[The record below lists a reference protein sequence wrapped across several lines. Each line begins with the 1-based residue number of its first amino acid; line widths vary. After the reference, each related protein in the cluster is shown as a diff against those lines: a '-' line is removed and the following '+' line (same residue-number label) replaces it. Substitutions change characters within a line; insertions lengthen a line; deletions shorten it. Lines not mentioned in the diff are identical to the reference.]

1 MKTLLD
7 SLTFEEKAL
16 LLSGAARMSTT
27 EIERLG
33 IEAKNFADG
42 PHGVRHDE
50 EENCTHFPN
59 LCSLGAS
66 WDIEAAYKMGEGIAL
81 DCIEHDVDMILGPG
95 INIKRNIL
103 CGRNFEYVSED
114 PILSGEIGAGYING
128 VQSKGVG
135 TSLKHYALNN
145 QEKYRQETSVEI
157 DERTLREIYLRG
169 FEIAVKKSKPT
180 SVMCAYNKFSSIWC
194 SENKMLLT
202 EILRDEW
209 GYDGYVVSDWG
220 AVHNI
225 CKAVCAGLDLQMPKN
240 PDIVEQL
247 RAGVEN
253 GKITMEEI
261 DRAVM
266 RILRF
271 VTTKK
276 PEKLPYDRDAQH
288 ALAREIAAKGIV
300 LLKNKDNVLPLTS
313 EKYKKITVIGE
324 YADKPLIAGQ
334 GSAEVLQKPEYLDS
348 PLEELKKLLPDTE
361 IIYREMY
368 KKGEY
373 SPVMLWPGIRPFRD
387 SLRDNDAIILFVGSQ
402 LSEDT
407 EKFDRRTALLNPNF
421 DMYINAAI
429 ETGKPVIVVCQSG
442 SAMIFDDWTNKAA
455 AVVQMWL
462 AGEAAG
468 GAIADV
474 LTGKVNPQ
482 GKLSETFPTR
492 LRTDFEYPGNENYV
506 EYTDKLNVGYRYYD
520 KHPEEIKYAFGHG
533 LSYTSFEYS
542 DLEMKSDD
550 GFSATF
556 TLKNTGD
563 VFGTEIVQVYVQD
576 PVSTVPKPIKELRRF
591 VKVELMPGESKQIT
605 FNITDEDLAY
615 YNIALH
621 KWTVENGKYNILI
634 GSSSQDIRLR
644 GSIFYNDNDE
654 YTIKRTG
661 EDMIG

>member
-1 MKTLLD
+1 MKDLLTK
-7 SLTFEEKAL
+7 LTFEEKAL
-16 LLSGAARMSTT
+16 LLSGAARMSTV

-33 IEAKNFADG
+33 IAPKNFADG
-42 PHGVRHDE
+42 PHGVRHGV

-59 LCSLGAS
+59 LCSLGSS
-66 WDIEAAYKMGEGIAL
+66 WDVENAYKMGQAIAD

-114 PILSGEIGAGYING
+114 PVLSGEIGAGYING

-135 TSLKHYALNN
+135 TSLKHYALNS
-145 QEKYRQETSVEI
+145 QEKYRQETSAEI
-157 DERTLREIYLRG
+157 DERTMREIYLKG
-169 FEIAVKKSKPT
+169 FEIAVKKSNPT
-180 SVMCAYNKFSSIWC
+180 SVMCAYNKVNSIWC
-194 SENKMLLT
+194 SEHRQLLT

-209 GYDGYVVSDWG
+209 GYEGYVVSDWG
-220 AVHNI
+220 AVHDI

-240 PDIVEQL
+240 PNIVEQL

-261 DRAVM
+261 DRAVL

-271 VTTKK
+271 AAIPK
-276 PEKLPYDRDAQH
+276 PEKKGYDRDRQH
-288 ALAREIAAKGIV
+288 AIAREIAAKGIV
-300 LLKNKDNVLPLTS
+300 LLKNENNVLPLTS

-334 GSAEVLQKPEYLDS
+334 GSAEVLQLPEYIDS
-348 PLEELKKLLPDTE
+348 PYEELKKLLPDTE

-368 KKGEY
+368 KKGAF

-387 SLRDNDAIILFVGSQ
+387 SLKDNDAIILFVGSQ
-402 LSEDT
+402 ESEDT
-407 EKFDRRTALLNPNF
+407 EKFDRRTAQINPNF

-442 SAMIFDDWTNKAA
+442 SAMVFDDWNKNAG

-462 AGEAAG
+462 SGEASG

-474 LTGKVNPQ
+474 LTGRVNPQ
-482 GKLSETFPTR
+482 GKLSETFPTK
-492 LRTDFEYPGNENYV
+492 LRTDFEYPGNGKYL

-520 KHPEEIKYAFGHG
+520 KHPEEICYPFGHG
-533 LSYTSFEYS
+533 LSYTEFEYGNMQIVN
-542 DLEMKSDD
+542 ENGRK
-550 GFSATF
+550 AKF
-556 TLKNTGD
+556 TVKNVGD
-563 VFGTEIVQVYVQD
+563 VFGTEIAQMYVQD
-576 PVSTVPKPIKELRRF
+576 PISTMPKPVKELKKF
-591 VKVELMPGESKQIT
+591 AKVELMPGEEKEIV
-605 FNITDEDLAY
+605 FDITDEDLAY
-615 YNIALH
+615 YNVSLH
-621 KWTVENGKYNILI
+621 KWVVENGRYNILI
-634 GSSSQDIRLR
+634 GSSSRDIRLI
-644 GSIFYNDNDE
+644 GSLIYNDNDA
-654 YTIKRTG
+654 YTMKRVG